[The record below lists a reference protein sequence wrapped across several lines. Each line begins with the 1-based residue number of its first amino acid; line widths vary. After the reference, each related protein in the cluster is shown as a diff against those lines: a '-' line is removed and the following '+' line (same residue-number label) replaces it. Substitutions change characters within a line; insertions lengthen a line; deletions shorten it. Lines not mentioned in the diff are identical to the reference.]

1 MQPPS
6 GLFWWPYL
14 AVRTWKELSSK
25 DDLWRHLCD
34 GERLRDVRHEN
45 SDMMFSTKTSPLNTR
60 MLSMT
65 F

>member
-34 GERLRDVRHEN
+34 GERLRVV
-45 SDMMFSTKTSPLNTR
+45 SQMKIPT
-60 MLSMT
+60 
-65 F
+65 